1 MPTLTID
8 ARVRREDDGLLW
20 LELEYEGRTVEMTAY
35 AGTPLEELALMAL
48 QQPFPPKP
56 PIEMQRRYV
65 VEAHRE
71 TVELPEDGTA
81 KVWVVDSVTPE
92 SLPGWGPLTP
102 DEVAAWIDTNVVDLA
117 SAKVAL
123 KALCYRR

>member
-1 MPTLTID
+1 M
-8 ARVRREDDGLLW
+8 
-20 LELEYEGRTVEMTAY
+20 
-35 AGTPLEELALMAL
+35 
-48 QQPFPPKP
+48 
-56 PIEMQRRYV
+56 
-65 VEAHRE
+65 
-71 TVELPEDGTA
+71 PEDGTA